1 MKFNYG
7 VSVFSAKGDKI
18 GTVEQVVVDPRT
30 KEVSHAIVK
39 QGFLFT
45 ESKVLPVDLIAE
57 ATDERVT
64 LKEAVDD
71 LKALPKFEES
81 YYVKGDVPSDAPPT
95 TPAVNAAWPLYY
107 FPPDEPGKSL
117 IPKESGVHTPRYVR
131 RVDRNVPEGAI
142 VLEEKAEVMSAD
154 GEHVGDVA
162 KVLADSESNRIT
174 HIVISRGLL
183 FKEERRVPVSWI
195 DKVAEET
202 VYLAIESSLLNTLR
216 PYTSA

>member
-7 VSVFSAKGDKI
+7 VSVFSAKGDKV
-18 GTVEQVVVDPRT
+18 GTIEQVVVDPRT
-30 KEVSHAIVK
+30 KEVSHAIVQ

-71 LKALPKFEES
+71 LEALPKFEES
-81 YYVKGDVPSDAPPT
+81 YYVKAAVPSDAPPT
-95 TPAVNAAWPLYY
+95 TPAVNRAWPLYY
-107 FPPDEPGKSL
+107 FPPEEPGKGL
-117 IPKESGVHTPRYVR
+117 IPKESDVHTQKYVR
-131 RVDRNVPEGAI
+131 RTDRNVPEGAI
-142 VLEEKAEVMSAD
+142 VLEEDAEVISAD

-162 KVLADSESNRIT
+162 KVLADAESNRIT
-174 HIVISRGLL
+174 HILISRGLL

-195 DKVAEET
+195 DRVAEET
-202 VYLAIESSLLNTLR
+202 VYLAVESSLLNTLR
-216 PYTSA
+216 P